1 MGTGSVES
9 LVLKWLGRLP
19 TVPVPFFGRA
29 TGKHREKWGQ
39 APRGSRF
46 CEDLTCFGLGAS
58 PPFFTPVYS
67 LSTYPR
73 TVRRSCD
80 LRP

>member
-9 LVLKWLGRLP
+9 LVLKWLERLP

-29 TGKHREKWGQ
+29 IGKHREKRGQ

-46 CEDLTCFGLGAS
+46 RQNLTSFKLGAS
-58 PPFFTPVYS
+58 PRFSLPF
-67 LSTYPR
+67 
-73 TVRRSCD
+73 TV
-80 LRP
+80 

>member
-29 TGKHREKWGQ
+29 IG
-39 APRGSRF
+39 
-46 CEDLTCFGLGAS
+46 D
-58 PPFFTPVYS
+58 
-67 LSTYPR
+67 
-73 TVRRSCD
+73 
-80 LRP
+80 

>member
-19 TVPVPFFGRA
+19 TVPVPFFGRE
-29 TGKHREKWGQ
+29 HREKGGL

-58 PPFFTPVYS
+58 PPFSLPFTV
-67 LSTYPR
+67 
-73 TVRRSCD
+73 
-80 LRP
+80 

>member
-29 TGKHREKWGQ
+29 IGKHREEGGQ

-46 CEDLTCFGLGAS
+46 CEDLTCFALGAS
-58 PPFFTPVYS
+58 PPFSLPLTVCITPFS
-67 LSTYPR
+67 NQ
-73 TVRRSCD
+73 
-80 LRP
+80 